1 MGLNR
6 NLITS
11 LVETIGSLSVVIGVG
26 MFSIP
31 AALIVGGILLMLA
44 GAANA

>member
-6 NLITS
+6 SLITS